1 MKQCVDDLEG
11 GIVQYFHHIRT
22 FLFLLEKK
30 KIKVVTYMTQSISG
44 RYNCVLSML
53 IRNGGYQN

>member
-11 GIVQYFHHIRT
+11 GIVQYFHHRT

-44 RYNCVLSML
+44 R
-53 IRNGGYQN
+53 